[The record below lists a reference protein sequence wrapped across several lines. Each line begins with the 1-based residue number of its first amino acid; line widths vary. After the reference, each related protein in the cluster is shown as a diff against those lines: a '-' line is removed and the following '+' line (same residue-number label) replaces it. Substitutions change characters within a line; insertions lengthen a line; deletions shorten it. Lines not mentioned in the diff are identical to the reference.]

1 MVIEVRADKFRELMT
16 ITSILR
22 KRELKL
28 GEKLTTQGQQHWIDP
43 EKTKIDGT
51 QKYVEA
57 RDHSNRAENG
67 LGLAGNQTDSH
78 PMCSGD

>member
-22 KRELKL
+22 QRELKL

-51 QKYVEA
+51 
-57 RDHSNRAENG
+57 
-67 LGLAGNQTDSH
+67 
-78 PMCSGD
+78 